1 MNASSSGSSAGLDF
15 NNSEGLRSAPPPP
28 QPSMVSSQPKY
39 QPVQQQQQQPVQQ
52 QQQQQQQPQQNEPKY
67 KKLVK
72 YVVVFLDIFFAFLV
86 SATGA
91 IGISS
96 AKSIS
101 DSALIF
107 VGLYLILFSAVRF
120 CYTCN

>member
-39 QPVQQQQQQPVQQ
+39 QPVQQQQQPVQQ
-52 QQQQQQQPQQNEPKY
+52 QPQQQQPQQNEPKY

-107 VGLYLILFSAVRF
+107 VGLYLILFSAVLF